1 MTHIAVVGGGIS
13 GLAAAWE
20 LSADPRVRVT
30 VHEAADRLGGKIRTS
45 PFAGRAVDEGADA
58 FLRRMPEAL
67 ALCRE
72 IGLEGLI
79 APAHGTA
86 CVWIDGELRPL
97 PGGLVLGVPARFDE
111 LAESGILTHWGLAR
125 ARTEPDLEGVPLVGD
140 TTIGALISRRYG
152 NEVAQRLVGPLLG
165 GIAAGSIDTMSLDAA
180 VPQLAAA
187 AHRSTSLTVAL
198 AESLPPEGAAG
209 SAEPVFAA
217 PPNGM
222 GELIDLLAVRLTER
236 GVEFRLGAPVD
247 GLPVADGIV
256 LTTPADVSARL
267 VAGRSPR
274 AAETLAGIEFASVVF
289 TTLAFRRCDIPG
301 DLDASGFLV
310 PRDAGLTVTAASWS
324 STKWDRLAGDPVILR
339 VSMGHSEDHEPIELD
354 DQEVLARIAADLATT
369 MGIRAEPVEHRISR
383 YRDGFPQYAVGH
395 LDRIASLETALAAD
409 APDLAVCGMAHRG
422 VGIPA
427 CIREARAAAAA
438 LRVRLSDPA

>member
-165 GIAAGSIDTMSLDAA
+165 GIAAGSFDSNGPAA
-180 VPQLAAA
+180 
-187 AHRSTSLTVAL
+187 
-198 AESLPPEGAAG
+198 
-209 SAEPVFAA
+209 
-217 PPNGM
+217 
-222 GELIDLLAVRLTER
+222 TE
-236 GVEFRLGAPVD
+236 
-247 GLPVADGIV
+247 I
-256 LTTPADVSARL
+256 
-267 VAGRSPR
+267 
-274 AAETLAGIEFASVVF
+274 
-289 TTLAFRRCDIPG
+289 
-301 DLDASGFLV
+301 
-310 PRDAGLTVTAASWS
+310 
-324 STKWDRLAGDPVILR
+324 
-339 VSMGHSEDHEPIELD
+339 
-354 DQEVLARIAADLATT
+354 
-369 MGIRAEPVEHRISR
+369 
-383 YRDGFPQYAVGH
+383 
-395 LDRIASLETALAAD
+395 
-409 APDLAVCGMAHRG
+409 
-422 VGIPA
+422 
-427 CIREARAAAAA
+427 
-438 LRVRLSDPA
+438 

>member
-1 MTHIAVVGGGIS
+1 
-13 GLAAAWE
+13 
-20 LSADPRVRVT
+20 
-30 VHEAADRLGGKIRTS
+30 
-45 PFAGRAVDEGADA
+45 
-58 FLRRMPEAL
+58 MPEAL

-198 AESLPPEGAAG
+198 AESLQGAAG

-217 PPNGM
+217 PPNG
-222 GELIDLLAVRLTER
+222 IYAV
-236 GVEFRLGAPVD
+236 
-247 GLPVADGIV
+247 
-256 LTTPADVSARL
+256 
-267 VAGRSPR
+267 
-274 AAETLAGIEFASVVF
+274 
-289 TTLAFRRCDIPG
+289 
-301 DLDASGFLV
+301 
-310 PRDAGLTVTAASWS
+310 
-324 STKWDRLAGDPVILR
+324 
-339 VSMGHSEDHEPIELD
+339 
-354 DQEVLARIAADLATT
+354 
-369 MGIRAEPVEHRISR
+369 
-383 YRDGFPQYAVGH
+383 FPQRKH
-395 LDRIASLETALAAD
+395 L
-409 APDLAVCGMAHRG
+409 P
-422 VGIPA
+422 
-427 CIREARAAAAA
+427 
-438 LRVRLSDPA
+438 LRVRLWIDYLKHHYGDPGYWRNAAA